1 MTFLSFEKSLPL
13 FLARLTSFLNA
24 VVLLS
29 DLTGQGHDRG
39 ASSIHSVSRLCPF
52 GYPEEFWRFA
62 RWEVPPQREVR
73 GGAGFGER
81 EAESHPK
88 RSFPVRKE
96 FVPPGFLQWE

>member
-1 MTFLSFEKSLPL
+1 M
-13 FLARLTSFLNA
+13 ARLTSFLNA
-24 VVLLS
+24 VVLLT

-39 ASSIHSVSRLCPF
+39 ASSIHSVSPF
-52 GYPEEFWRFA
+52 A
-62 RWEVPPQREVR
+62 LSAVPKNFGGCALGSATAKEVR
-73 GGAGFGER
+73 GGAGFGGR

>member
-1 MTFLSFEKSLPL
+1 M
-13 FLARLTSFLNA
+13 SFLNA
-24 VVLLS
+24 VVLLT
-29 DLTGQGHDRG
+29 DLTGQGDDRD
-39 ASSIHSVSRLCPF
+39 ASSIHGASRLCPF
-52 GYPEEFWRFA
+52 GCPEELWRFG
-62 RWEVPPQREVR
+62 RWEAPPQREVR